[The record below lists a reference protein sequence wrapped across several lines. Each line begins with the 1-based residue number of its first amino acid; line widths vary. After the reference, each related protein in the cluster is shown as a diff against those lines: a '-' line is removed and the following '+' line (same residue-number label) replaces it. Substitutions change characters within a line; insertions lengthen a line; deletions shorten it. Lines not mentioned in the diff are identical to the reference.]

1 MTSFS
6 MIYNLYLWVNNGAV
20 LCDYVTVWV
29 VSVVC
34 YTGHHSQ
41 LMEFPS
47 ETKNYENLLWTHC
60 CQILLKSWKSSSENN
75 SNLNRSKSTLLSIKC
90 KMFKPE
96 ELWIFGQGICPK
108 STVFKKLFGWNGMK
122 SFNARIEWIHSNNQV
137 CKYWNI
143 IICMMNLTSV

>member
-1 MTSFS
+1 MVQYCVIMS
-6 MIYNLYLWVNNGAV
+6 LCGWCLWCAILGTTLNWWNSHQRPKTMKTYYE
-20 LCDYVTVWV
+20 LIV
-29 VSVVC
+29 VRFCLNHESPVQK
-34 YTGHHSQ
+34 TI
-41 LMEFPS
+41 
-47 ETKNYENLLWTHC
+47 
-60 CQILLKSWKSSSENN
+60 QIWIDPNQRFLVLKS
-75 SNLNRSKSTLLSIKC
+75 SIC
-90 KMFKPE
+90 KMFQPG